1 MGKLSY
7 LYHPL
12 FEEHN
17 PGAGHPESPQRLKSI
32 QAFLEKKGFFQNC
45 TVHQP
50 TRATKDLIAL
60 NHDPAYIDF
69 ILRQKGLKRQV
80 VDGGDTV
87 LSASSVDAALLAAGA
102 AINAVDLIFE
112 EGYDK
117 VFAAVRPPGHHALY
131 DRAMGFCVFNNI
143 AIAARYAIK
152 FKNLQRI
159 LIIDW
164 DVHHGNGTQDT
175 FYDDPAV
182 FYLSLHQFPFYPMS
196 GKEDE
201 TGSGAGKGFTHNIPL
216 SAGGDDDTYVQ
227 KLEQALLDLEN
238 SFQPQLILI
247 SAGFD
252 AYYKDPIGGMH
263 VTEEGFYKLTEITA
277 RFARRHC
284 DGRIISFLE
293 GGYHLQGLAEC
304 VYKHLMCLLKH

>member
-1 MGKLSY
+1 MGKLAY

-17 PGAGHPESPQRLKSI
+17 PGAGHPESPQRLQNI
-32 QAFLEKKGFFQNC
+32 QTFLEHKGFFQKC
-45 TVHQP
+45 TMRQP
-50 TRATKDLIAL
+50 TPATKDLLAL
-60 NHDPAYIDF
+60 NHDPVYIDF
-69 ILRQKGLKRQV
+69 ILRQKGAPRQI

-87 LSASSVDAALLAAGA
+87 LSAFSVDAALLAAGA
-102 AINAVDLIFE
+102 AIKAVDLIFD

-117 VFAAVRPPGHHALY
+117 VFAALRPPGHHALY

-143 AIAARYAIK
+143 AIAARYALK

-164 DVHHGNGTQDT
+164 DVHHGNGTQEA

-196 GKEDE
+196 GTKSE
-201 TGSGAGKGFTHNIPL
+201 TGRGAGAGFTRNIPL
-216 SAGGDDDTYVQ
+216 SAGSTDDTYVQ
-227 KLEQALLDLEN
+227 NLEQALHDLEKT
-238 SFQPQLILI
+238 FQPRLILI

-252 AYYKDPIGGMH
+252 AYYQDPIGGMH
-263 VTEEGFYKLTEITA
+263 VTEQGFYKLTEITA
-277 RFARRHC
+277 RFAQRHC
-284 DGRIISFLE
+284 EGHIISFLE

-304 VYKHLMCLLKH
+304 VHKHLMCMLKH